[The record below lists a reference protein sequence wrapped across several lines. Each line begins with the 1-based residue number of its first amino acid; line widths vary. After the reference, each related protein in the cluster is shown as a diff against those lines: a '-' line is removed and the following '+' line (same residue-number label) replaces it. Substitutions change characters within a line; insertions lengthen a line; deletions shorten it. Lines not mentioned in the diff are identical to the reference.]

1 MRQSIK
7 LQIAQIIMSCF
18 YRQILNNI
26 EVQHPSPAMFAKQC
40 RAIMTKF
47 FFLRQNKKIMYNE
60 AMKKLSESNHMK
72 IPWKNYAQND
82 ADVLISQASLV
93 AKAAMIGRLG
103 LELLSCG
110 TGAWRVRSSLNRI
123 SKSLGVVCSF
133 DIGLMTISFNCFDGT
148 KNISQSLSLS
158 NTGVNTYKL
167 YALEKF
173 VKKFAKER
181 SNMTCAEFHKKL
193 DEFGKITTQ
202 YSIPILGLASAVAC
216 CGFTFLLGGGLWE
229 MLLAF
234 IGAGIGNMIRNILIR
249 RKYTL
254 FMNVAIS
261 VSAACFSYAV
271 LFRILHILFNI
282 GDVHQSGYI
291 CAILFIIPGFPFI
304 TSGID
309 LAKLDLRSGIE
320 RLTYAVIII
329 LVATLSAWV
338 MALILNLK
346 PIDFELIEIKLWQK
360 IIFRLIA
367 SFFGVFGFSIMFN
380 SPLKLAATASCIGS
394 LANTLRLELV
404 DLCNF
409 PPALAAFCGAFTAGL
424 LASLLKRKIGYPR
437 ISITVP
443 SIVIMVPGLYF
454 YKGIYNLG
462 IMSLS
467 ESASWL
473 SAAILIAF
481 SLPLGL
487 VSARILTDRS
497 FRHAS

>member
-1 MRQSIK
+1 
-7 LQIAQIIMSCF
+7 
-18 YRQILNNI
+18 
-26 EVQHPSPAMFAKQC
+26 
-40 RAIMTKF
+40 
-47 FFLRQNKKIMYNE
+47 
-60 AMKKLSESNHMK
+60 MKKHSESNHMQ

-82 ADVLISQASLV
+82 ANVLISEASLV
-93 AKAAMIGRLG
+93 SKATMIGRLG

-133 DIGLMTISFNCFDGT
+133 DIGLMSISFNCFDGT
-148 KNISQSLSLS
+148 KSLSQSLSLS

-173 VKKFAKER
+173 VKNFAKER
-181 SNMTCAEFHKKL
+181 STMTCADFHKKL
-193 DEFGKITTQ
+193 DDFGKISSQ

-234 IGAGIGNMIRNILIR
+234 IGAGIGNMVRNALIR

-271 LFRILHILFNI
+271 LFRILNILFNI
-282 GDVHQSGYI
+282 SNVHQSGYI
-291 CAILFIIPGFPFI
+291 CAMLFIIPGFPFI

-346 PIDFELIEIKLWQK
+346 PVDFELIELELWQK

-367 SFFGVFGFSIMFN
+367 SFAGVFGFSIMFN
-380 SPLKLAATASCIGS
+380 SPVKLAATASCIGS

-424 LASLLKRKIGYPR
+424 LASLLKKKIGYPR

-487 VSARILTDRS
+487 VTARILTDRS